1 MKDIFTREEF
11 EKIKEKTRGE
21 GCVAHTLLGNK
32 KVKPLSLNKLDKNTK
47 FKCSLSDIII
57 K

>member
-1 MKDIFTREEF
+1 VKDIFTREEW
-11 EKIKEKTRGE
+11 EKIKERTRGAS
-21 GCVAHTLLGNK
+21 CATHTLLGNK

-47 FKCSLSDIII
+47 FKCSLSDIVV